1 MVEWG
6 SWGGGDRGVSH
17 VLGVV
22 LLASAVIVGA
32 VLIVQAGQET
42 IGAVNDDAN
51 VELAEEVLLSVDQS
65 FQRPDTDESVEI
77 PDRVRSDVAVSAG
90 ATYNLTLNE
99 RPACST
105 GDRSLQ
111 TIRYQGDG
119 QQVGYQ
125 GGGVWRMTESG
136 ATMSSPPAVSYEE
149 GALSVSF
156 ANISGQ
162 QVGGSSVSIQSNT
175 TTMRSHEAALQ
186 TALFTEATY
195 EGVRNGSWNSSTPSQ
210 ECLPSRVTNATL
222 TIENSSYAR
231 AWADWAQSAYDDKY
245 VGVTPDSAEPG
256 EAVRIRFALGDVSD
270 SQFEVGTVSVERAG
284 PGTATVDATISNTGG
299 LKDTQDIILRHNRS
313 GSPSNVTETVTL
325 TQGESTTVRRDLD
338 VSDAAPH
345 NFTVE
350 SNGDTG
356 VQVVEYD
363 DVSGTPSLDITG
375 TSVPA
380 TARLNQ
386 VPSATVTVTNT
397 GDMTADQTVTFR
409 VNGSVNAT
417 KRVTVHPGGSRTVD
431 FGPSMPTGEDGTYD
445 LVVTTDDDTYSQ
457 YNDDGHYFTVGDAGV
472 FEVAS
477 VAPPGG
483 VESGDTV
490 PVGATIENTGDIRK
504 SAAVEIRVTNESG
517 TVVDSKRQPLTLNGT
532 SDGAETGT
540 VTLTT
545 GPLDAPSFTN
555 YTYTV
560 ETPDDR
566 VNGTFTVGAST
577 PPVFDVTG
585 VSVDNPV
592 EPERETEVGF
602 TVTNTGGTAGT
613 QTLRITSGWGADASS
628 DEHLDPGESTTLTQT
643 VTAPSEDGLYRLD
656 FATENQTTW
665 RMLNVQSETAVE
677 RDGSGFT
684 ANEEVNATIE
694 LKGAEL
700 EGSNGYSITH
710 AKVEM
715 SLVVDNRSGRYR
727 IPLWRDVGHDF
738 ENGDVNGPYAERRLI
753 DDAYRNPY
761 EFTRTFE
768 RNSSFSVVATSY
780 YCYDTAW
787 TDVRFEIDG
796 RNYYTKRCS
805 EPGSVRIST
814 SDSST
819 NADILADGE
828 RTPGYGQAGRAQRR
842 LEDML
847 GEQRLDELDNG
858 TAVLNL
864 ADGAY
869 VYLYE
874 LSKENASP
882 ENAYGD
888 GDPDYNDAMVIFRTN
903 SIEREVTEPRFKF
916 VDVDAPARVSETDDT
931 AVTATVR
938 NVGNAT
944 GTATLETTFDGSPVG
959 TRTREVGVNETA
971 QFDIDLATASKTPGR
986 SYQYRLTLTSPDSD
1000 TTGEKEWGGNIYVGE
1015 LDDQFMQVD
1024 AVHAPGTI
1032 DSDESANATVDI
1044 TNVGGIGG
1052 TAEVELYAKD
1062 TDDASPTFTAT
1073 DSATTSL
1080 LTHGDT
1086 EQLNL
1091 SLPTDRGNYTYYVQ
1105 TRNSTSAAQSFFV
1118 GRSNVVVNDT
1128 RGVNIGAQTYNTS
1141 TLIERRGG
1149 AQRLTVEVR
1158 NDGTVG
1164 DEREVALTVT
1174 NKSDGSTVFSGSK
1187 NVTVGSGD
1195 LTGVDAY
1202 PAWAGYDTDLEPGYY
1217 TYEVTV
1223 YNDTAS
1229 GTIDDTAT
1237 GEIYLKEVDESGAT
1251 PNDSPIS
1258 VDSDTITLGG

>member
-6 SWGGGDRGVSH
+6 SRGAGDRGVSH

-22 LLASAVIVGA
+22 LLASVVVVGA
-32 VLIVQAGQET
+32 ILIVQAGQET
-42 IGAVNDDAN
+42 IGSVNDDAN

-65 FQRPDTDESVEI
+65 FQRPGTDESVEI
-77 PDRVRSDVAVSAG
+77 PDRVRSGVAVSNG
-90 ATYNLTLNE
+90 ATYNLTLNG

-125 GGGVWRMTESG
+125 GGGVWRMAESG
-136 ATMSSPPAVSYEE
+136 ATMSSPPAVSYDE

-162 QVGGSSVSIQSNT
+162 HIGGNSVAIRSNAT
-175 TTMRSHEAALQ
+175 AMRSHEAALQ

-195 EGVRNGSWNSSTPSQ
+195 GGVRNGSWNSSTPSQ

-231 AWADWAQSAYDDKY
+231 AWADWARSTYDDKY
-245 VGVTPDSAEPG
+245 VAVTPDAAEPG
-256 EAVRIRFALGDVSD
+256 DSVRIRFALGDVSD
-270 SQFEVGTVSVERAG
+270 SQFEVDAVAVERAG
-284 PGTATVDATISNTGG
+284 PGTATVTATVSNTGG
-299 LKDTQDIILRHNRS
+299 LKDRQDIEIRHNRT
-313 GSPSNVTETVTL
+313 GSPSELTETVTL
-325 TQGESTTVRRDLD
+325 TQGETTTVRGDLD
-338 VSDAAPH
+338 VSAATRH

-350 SNGDTG
+350 SNGDIG
-356 VQVVEYD
+356 FQIIEYD
-363 DVSGTPSLDITG
+363 DVAGAPSLDITS

-380 TARLNQ
+380 SARLNQ
-386 VPSATVTVTNT
+386 IPSATVTVTNT
-397 GDMTADQTVTFR
+397 GDMTADQTVAFR
-409 VNGSVNAT
+409 VNGSEKAT
-417 KRVTVHPGGSRTVD
+417 RRVTVHPGESRTVD
-431 FGPSMPTGEDGTYD
+431 FGPSLPTDESGTYA
-445 LVVTTDDDTYSQ
+445 LTVTTDGDTYSQ
-457 YNDDGHYFTVGDAGV
+457 HSDDGHYFTVGDAGV

-477 VAPPGG
+477 VSPPGG
-483 VESGDTV
+483 VESGDT
-490 PVGATIENTGDIRK
+490 ATVEATVENTGDIPK
-504 SAAVEIRVTNESG
+504 SAPVEIRVLNESG
-517 TVVDSKRQPLTLNGT
+517 TVVDSKSQSLTLNGT

-545 GPLDAPSFTN
+545 GPLDAPSFSN

-566 VNGTFTVGAST
+566 VNGTFAVGASS
-577 PPVFDVTG
+577 PPVFDITG

-592 EPERETEVGF
+592 KPERDTEVGF

-613 QTLRITSGWGADASS
+613 QTLRISSGWGVDAAS

-684 ANEEVNATIE
+684 ANEKVNATIE

-700 EGSNGYSITH
+700 EGSNGYAITH

-715 SLVVDNRSGRYR
+715 SLVVDNRSGRHR

-738 ENGDVNGPYAERRLI
+738 EDGDVNGPYAERRLI
-753 DDAYRNPY
+753 DDAYPNPY
-761 EFTRTFE
+761 EFTKTFE
-768 RNSSFSVVATSY
+768 RNSTFSVVATSY
-780 YCYDTAW
+780 YCYETTY
-787 TDVRFEIDG
+787 TDIRFEIDG

-805 EPGSVRIST
+805 NPGPVRIST

-828 RTPGYGQAGRAQRR
+828 QTPGYGQAGRAQRR

-864 ADGAY
+864 ADGAF

-874 LSKENASP
+874 LSTENASP

-916 VDVDAPARVSETDDT
+916 VDVDAPARVPETDDAT
-931 AVTATVR
+931 VTATVR

-944 GTATLETTFDGSPVG
+944 GTATLTTAFDGSPAG
-959 TRTREVGVNETA
+959 TRTRAVGVNETA
-971 QFDIDLATASKTPGR
+971 QFTVDLATASKTPGE
-986 SYQYRLTLTSPDSD
+986 SYQYRLTLTSPDSP
-1000 TTGEKEWGGNIYVGE
+1000 TTGEKEWGGNVYVGE

-1024 AVHAPGTI
+1024 AVRAPGTI
-1032 DSDESANATVDI
+1032 DSDESATATVDI
-1044 TNVGGIGG
+1044 TNVGDVGG
-1052 TAEVELYAKD
+1052 TAEVELYAKN
-1062 TDDASPTFTAT
+1062 TDDASPTFTVA

-1080 LTHGDT
+1080 LTRGDT
-1086 EQLNL
+1086 EQVNL
-1091 SLPTDRGNYTYYVQ
+1091 SLPADRGNYTYYVQ

-1118 GRSNVVVNDT
+1118 GRSAVVVNDT

-1149 AQRLTVEVR
+1149 AQRMTVEVR
-1158 NDGTVG
+1158 NVGSVG
-1164 DEREVALTVT
+1164 DERRVALTVT
-1174 NKSDGSTVFSGSK
+1174 NKSDGSTAFAGSK

-1202 PAWAGYDTDLEPGYY
+1202 PAWAGYDTALEPGYY

-1223 YNDTAS
+1223 YN
-1229 GTIDDTAT
+1229 GTTGETVDDTAT
-1237 GEIYLKEVDESGAT
+1237 GELYLKAVDESGAT